1 MPRYNK
7 NLKKIEVLFFERK
20 GLLESEE
27 DSMTHT
33 LQRSVRTSFVKT
45 KIK

>member
-1 MPRYNK
+1 VPRYNK

-45 KIK
+45 K